1 MIKSS
6 ALTSLLKKVISNGIE
21 TVFISRISGEI
32 LCIEGKESNQTLSDI
47 ISSMW
52 IEYYQIGEASLKD
65 EKLNYLLIENEEIF
79 KAAVDFWLWFSYK
92 VFTLKDPED
101 TLDTF
106 NEILDNNNNNMIKTK
121 YSKSQY
127 IQYLNESYLYKNC
140 YMKLIDVVRE
150 IICVKMT
157 KPLEVKIDIE
167 KKRKNQ

>member
-65 EKLNYLLIENEEIF
+65 EKLNASLTCKLQ
-79 KAAVDFWLWFSYK
+79 
-92 VFTLKDPED
+92 LKDNQESTNIEQND
-101 TLDTF
+101 DSITL
-106 NEILDNNNNNMIKTK
+106 N
-121 YSKSQY
+121 
-127 IQYLNESYLYKNC
+127 YLFHQ
-140 YMKLIDVVRE
+140 D
-150 IICVKMT
+150 
-157 KPLEVKIDIE
+157 
-167 KKRKNQ
+167 

>member
-65 EKLNYLLIENEEIF
+65 EKLNYLLIENEDSYIITTNF
-79 KAAVDFWLWFSYK
+79 IVLFDF
-92 VFTLKDPED
+92 
-101 TLDTF
+101 
-106 NEILDNNNNNMIKTK
+106 
-121 YSKSQY
+121 
-127 IQYLNESYLYKNC
+127 IQT
-140 YMKLIDVVRE
+140 I
-150 IICVKMT
+150 
-157 KPLEVKIDIE
+157 
-167 KKRKNQ
+167 